1 MPHFEEIWPSGKSK
15 DKYKRGHIP
24 MNYYTDA
31 MENGP
36 QLSGM
41 LTNTY
46 VNTYNEKNV
55 PMFQY

>member
-41 LTNTY
+41 LASTL
-46 VNTYNEKNV
+46 
-55 PMFQY
+55 